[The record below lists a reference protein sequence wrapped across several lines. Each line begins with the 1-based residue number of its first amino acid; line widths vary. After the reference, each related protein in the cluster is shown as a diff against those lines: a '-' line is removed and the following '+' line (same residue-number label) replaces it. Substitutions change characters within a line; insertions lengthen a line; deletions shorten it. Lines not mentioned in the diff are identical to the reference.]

1 MLHNQ
6 EAENCYWEVTKNIS
20 FPHGFFSRRGGVS
33 KGIYEGLNC
42 GPGSNDEPCNIRE
55 NRRIIANLIGK
66 RRDTSIVSNYQ
77 IHSNIVTYVDHNW
90 GDDRPQ
96 ADAMVT
102 DQPGLILGVLTADCT
117 PIIFA
122 DMNNNIIGA
131 AHAGWKGAFTDIIEA
146 TIQAMEKIGASRS
159 SIVAATG
166 PTIAQESY
174 EVSESFRA
182 NFMTVSKKFDQ
193 FFTPGIDSEHFQFNL
208 PAFIQAKL
216 VSSDIHSFEQSQT
229 DTYQSDDHFSYRLTT
244 HKGESDYG
252 RQLSAIMLPEA
263 KL

>member
-1 MLHNQ
+1 MLQNQ
-6 EAENCYWEVTKNIS
+6 EAENCRWEVTKNIP

-42 GPGSNDEPCNIRE
+42 GPGSSDEPCKIWE
-55 NRRIIANLIGK
+55 NRQIIASLIGK
-66 RRDTSIVSNYQ
+66 RRDTPIVSNYQ
-77 IHSNIVTYVDHNW
+77 IHSNIVTYVDNNW

-102 DQPGLILGVLTADCT
+102 DQPGIILGILTADCT

-122 DMNNNIIGA
+122 DIKNNIIGA

-159 SIVAATG
+159 SIIAATG

-174 EVSESFRA
+174 EVSKSFRD
-182 NFMTVSKKFDQ
+182 NFITTSKQFDQ
-193 FFTPGIDSEHFQFNL
+193 FFIPGIDSEHFQFSL
-208 PAFIQAKL
+208 PSFIRAKL
-216 VSSDIHSFEQSQT
+216 TSSGIHSFEQSQT
-229 DTYQSDDHFSYRLTT
+229 DTYQSNEHFSYRLTT

-252 RQLSAIMLPEA
+252 RQLSAIMLPA
-263 KL
+263 KKL